1 MGTITGSSVAEIE
14 APLDQVWAIVEDV
27 LSAPEWQGGLKDML
41 ERDRDA
47 LGLAGPGV

>member
-27 LSAPEWQGGLKDML
+27 LSAPEWQGGPRTCWSATATLT
-41 ERDRDA
+41 A
-47 LGLAGPGV
+47 T

>member
-27 LSAPEWQGGLKDML
+27 LSAPGGRAGSRTCWSVTAML
-41 ERDRDA
+41 TA
-47 LGLAGPGV
+47 T